1 MDPILLSDSD
11 NVTPQTETVTTSS
24 GRQFTRVVV
33 DRELCIG
40 AASCIAVA
48 PDAYEL
54 DNDAKAIIKPE
65 WLTVDD
71 DTLKASAES
80 CPTLAIFLYNN
91 EGKKVF
97 PDQ

>member
-1 MDPILLSDSD
+1 MDASRSDS
-11 NVTPQTETVTTSS
+11 NNITLNKETITTSS

-48 PDAYEL
+48 PDVYEL

-71 DTLKASAES
+71 ETLKASAES
-80 CPTLAIFLYNN
+80 CPTLAIFLYNKD
-91 EGKKVF
+91 GKKVY
-97 PDQ
+97 PEN

>member
-1 MDPILLSDSD
+1 MDTSLSDST
-11 NVTPQTETVTTSS
+11 NLPKTETITTAS
-24 GRQFTRVVV
+24 GKKFTRVVV

-48 PDAYEL
+48 PDAFEL
-54 DNDAKAIIKPE
+54 DHEAKAIIKPE

-71 DTLKASAES
+71 ETLKASAES
-80 CPTLAIFLYNN
+80 CPTLAIFLYNQ

-97 PDQ
+97 PEE

>member
-11 NVTPQTETVTTSS
+11 NVTTNTETVTTPN

-80 CPTLAIFLYNN
+80 CPTLAIFLYNKD
-91 EGKKVF
+91 GQKVF
-97 PDQ
+97 PE